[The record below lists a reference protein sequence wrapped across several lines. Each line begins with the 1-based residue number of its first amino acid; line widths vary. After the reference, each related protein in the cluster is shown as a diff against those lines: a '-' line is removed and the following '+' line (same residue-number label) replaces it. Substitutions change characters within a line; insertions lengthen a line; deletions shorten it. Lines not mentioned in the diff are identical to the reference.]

1 MKPIK
6 GTIKIVD
13 KIEIVVRRKDG
24 SIKSK
29 HIINNGLFHRILVK
43 LGLKHD
49 SMTNI
54 GFAQVAAFLLADIDV
69 DHSTYTN
76 CNWISIG
83 TGIIGAD
90 PTDTALGTPK
100 GIRQAGVGTRVTTGG
115 ITNNTAQLVA
125 TFSQA
130 IDVTLTGVNAIT
142 EVGMFWDVSAGNS
155 MLLRQVYSPSDN
167 CDWDQQDSMQVTI
180 KVQVK
185 QGS

>member
-6 GTIKIVD
+6 GTIKFVD
-13 KIEIVVRRKDG
+13 KIEIEVRRKDG

-29 HIINNGLFHRILVK
+29 HTINDGIFHRLLCK
-43 LGLKHD
+43 LGIRHN

-69 DHSTYTN
+69 DHSVYTN
-76 CNWISIG
+76 CNWLSIG
-83 TGIIGAD
+83 IGVVAAD
-90 PTDTALGTPK
+90 PTDTDLGTPK
-100 GIRQAGVGTRVTTGG
+100 GIRQAAVGTRVTTGG

-125 TFSQA
+125 SFSHA
-130 IDVTLTGVNAIT
+130 IDATLTGVDAIT
-142 EVGMFWDVSAGNS
+142 EVGMFWHVSAASS

-167 CDWDQQDSMQVTI
+167 CDWDQGDSMQVTV

-185 QGS
+185 QGA